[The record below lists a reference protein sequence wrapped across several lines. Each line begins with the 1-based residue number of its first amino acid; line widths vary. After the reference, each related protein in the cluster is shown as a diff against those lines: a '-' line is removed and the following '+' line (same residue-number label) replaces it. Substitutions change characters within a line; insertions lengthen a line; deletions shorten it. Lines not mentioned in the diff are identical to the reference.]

1 MKTNQNK
8 SRRRKR
14 GVLRTRGN
22 QRINYNE
29 LGREKLEQA
38 YARGKGRHKHQD
50 KIDGVSGLYIYMSV
64 TKRQYI
70 RHWRR
75 FCLFLAR
82 IHARYKSFEELLLYL
97 ELYVQYMIEEG
108 YSAWTI
114 KSNVSAIAKIIPGA
128 AGYVHTPARRADD
141 IHRSRRHGT
150 AAYVGKMG
158 KRYPH
163 LILFCVCVG
172 LRKYKELRFVRGSHL
187 TKLRKGGY
195 GICVP
200 KGKGG
205 RKRVARIIGTE
216 EETAIIVEMCRKA
229 GEELLFPKL
238 PSGLDVHALRALYAG
253 RAYWDY
259 VRHHPETKETYA
271 FRSVRT
277 GLVCD
282 RNAMRFTS
290 RQLGH
295 NRISVI
301 AASYLWTLEATKS
314 LDLRALVAAV
324 RPMHGSGPAET
335 AIMEWSA
342 E

>member
-1 MKTNQNK
+1 MAKTK
-8 SRRRKR
+8 YYIELDDFERA
-14 GVLRTRGN
+14 VLTRIVCEQKESERTIMRAKILLMSDVT
-22 QRINYNE
+22 QP
-29 LGREKLEQA
+29 EKLSIKKLAEVLGTTDTTIQTVRTE
-38 YARGKGRHKHQD
+38 YAKKGLEGAIFRKPRTIYDGISDRGKPYKRRIDDEAVRKIRRIAERKLPDGHK
-50 KIDGVSGLYIYMSV
+50 KWS
-64 TKRQYI
+64 I
-70 RHWRR
+70 R
-75 FCLFLAR
+75 
-82 IHARYKSFEELLLYL
+82 
-97 ELYVQYMIEEG
+97 MISNAAVEEG
-108 YSAWTI
+108 IVEHISL
-114 KSNVSAIAKIIPGA
+114 
-128 AGYVHTPARRADD
+128 D
-141 IHRSRRHGT
+141 
-150 AAYVGKMG
+150 
-158 KRYPH
+158 PH

-172 LRKYKELRFVRGSHL
+172 HRKYKELRFVRGSHL

-205 RKRVARIIGTE
+205 RNRVARIIGTE

-253 RAYWDY
+253 RTYWDY

-271 FRSVRT
+271 FRGART

-295 NRISVI
+295 NRILVI
-301 AASYLWTLEATKS
+301 ATSYLWTLEEAKS
-314 LDLRALVAAV
+314 LDLRELIAAV

-335 AIMEWSA
+335 AIME
-342 E
+342 